1 MTHLSTDTCLNLVMP
16 RGLEEAVSDLLLAHP
31 ELRASFTACRVEAH
45 GDGVE
50 LRSASEHV
58 RGHADRIRMELLL
71 SQQDTERVL
80 DYLRQNLPN
89 PAIFYWTTPILT
101 AGKLA

>member
-1 MTHLSTDTCLNLVMP
+1 
-16 RGLEEAVSDLLLAHP
+16 
-31 ELRASFTACRVEAH
+31 
-45 GDGVE
+45 
-50 LRSASEHV
+50 
-58 RGHADRIRMELLL
+58 MELLL
-71 SQQDTERVL
+71 SRQDADRML

>member
-1 MTHLSTDTCLNLVMP
+1 MTHLSIDTCLTLVMP

-31 ELRASFTACRVEAH
+31 EIPASFTACPVEAH